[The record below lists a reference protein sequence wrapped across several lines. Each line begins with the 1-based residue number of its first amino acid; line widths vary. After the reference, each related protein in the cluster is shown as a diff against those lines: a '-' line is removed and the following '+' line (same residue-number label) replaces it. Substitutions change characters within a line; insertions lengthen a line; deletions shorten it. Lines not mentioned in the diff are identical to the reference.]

1 MINIIKYGSNKCMN
15 NFLFVYTPLPVLVVE
30 VVMIN
35 FSNKKNK
42 RLMTGILIVILIV
55 AMVVP
60 MVVYMIP

>member
-15 NFLFVYTPLPVLVVE
+15 NSFSCIPRCPLLVVE

>member
-1 MINIIKYGSNKCMN
+1 MN